1 MAESVFRQVVAD
13 RSMSDH
19 FSIDSCGTA
28 NYHSGENPDHRC
40 VVTLAN
46 HGIYEYSKARQ
57 VRKHDLENFDL
68 VLAMDHSNYTDLEFL
83 ARNKDME
90 HVKLFRSFDPEPGD
104 MVVPDPYYGNMDD
117 FEKVYNMVYRTSETL
132 LDRLIEQKKL
142 K

>member
-13 RSMSDH
+13 RGMSDH

-28 NYHSGENPDHRC
+28 NYHGGENPDHRC
-40 VVTLAN
+40 VATLAN

-57 VRKHDLENFDL
+57 VRKQDLENFDL

-104 MVVPDPYYGNMDD
+104 MVVPDPYYGNMGD
-117 FEKVYNMVYRTSETL
+117 FEKVYNMVYRTSEAL
-132 LDRLIEQKKL
+132 LDRLIEQKEL